1 MGRRNVKEGSTM
13 KVCRLIVDG
22 GKFKKRIK
30 QCEEMKEIK
39 EKIPLNLK
47 YDKINFME
55 EKKCQKD

>member
-1 MGRRNVKEGSTM
+1 M

-55 EKKCQKD
+55 EKKCQKY